1 MVHGLA
7 LANGQADLVGIINTG
22 DDGPFYGL
30 LVCPDLDINLYALA
44 GVVADRGWGYA
55 DDTFHCLE
63 GLATYG
69 RESWF
74 GLGDRDLATH
84 IHRTLMVA
92 DGAMTMVT
100 APSMASITPGAGDE
114 SASPSMR
121 MLSMSSRAPSRTR
134 YS

>member
-7 LANGQADLVGIINTG
+7 LAGGQADLVGIINTG

-44 GVVADRGWGYA
+44 GVVAERGWGYA

-69 RESWF
+69 RATQL
-74 GLGDRDLATH
+74 LGDSTQLLQEAQSNLQ
-84 IHRTLMVA
+84 RTQ
-92 DGAMTMVT
+92 
-100 APSMASITPGAGDE
+100 ASSAGAGAGAVG
-114 SASPSMR
+114 SG
-121 MLSMSSRAPSRTR
+121 RAAGCRACVS
-134 YS
+134 